1 MYLYSKIVICS
12 IITGR
17 QQIKAMIYV
26 ITLSASNSKLKI
38 QKLTTEKINFW
49 MSVMIIVKGVYR
61 YFVEVRKMLPG
72 ILFPQLSHAGQ
83 KILVVIFRHFKK
95 KYVCNCN
102 PYFIVIMI
110 TVLIMIGI
118 FWVVNFKT
126 RNYFVI
132 FYYTERLSQ
141 VTYVRLL

>member
-1 MYLYSKIVICS
+1 
-12 IITGR
+12 
-17 QQIKAMIYV
+17 
-26 ITLSASNSKLKI
+26 
-38 QKLTTEKINFW
+38 
-49 MSVMIIVKGVYR
+49 MSVMMTVKGVYR

-72 ILFPQLSHAGQ
+72 ILSPQLSHAGQ

-102 PYFIVIMI
+102 PYFIVVMI